1 MRKIFINDFGRLR
14 SGWRVTIFCFA
25 CLAILFVV
33 GNVLRVFYVVLFEL
47 ERAPR
52 RDFIPNLVFHITTL
66 IAALG
71 AGYFCARL
79 LEGLPWRSLGLTFH
93 QRWLRDL
100 LIGFAVGFASLALA
114 VVIAAAAG
122 GLRFSL
128 GGAGMIGPILRSLAG
143 SAVMLFVA
151 ALAEEALFRGYPLH
165 TFSRAQLASL
175 GVLLTSITFGLA
187 HVSNPNAVPRV
198 TLINTTLAG
207 IWLAVAW

>member
-14 SGWRVTIFCFA
+14 SGWRATIFCFA
-25 CLAILFVV
+25 CLAILFVA

-79 LEGLPWRSLGLTFH
+79 LEGLPWRSLGLTLH

-100 LIGFAVGFASLALA
+100 LIGFAVGFASLAL
-114 VVIAAAAG
+114 
-122 GLRFSL
+122 
-128 GGAGMIGPILRSLAG
+128 
-143 SAVMLFVA
+143 
-151 ALAEEALFRGYPLH
+151 
-165 TFSRAQLASL
+165 
-175 GVLLTSITFGLA
+175 
-187 HVSNPNAVPRV
+187 
-198 TLINTTLAG
+198 
-207 IWLAVAW
+207 